1 MMEEWKNVI
10 GYEDLY
16 QVSNLGRVKSLQY
29 SNKILKNSISSRG
42 YCMVGL
48 YKNKQRKL
56 FSVHK
61 LVAIH
66 FLDSSLKEGQ
76 DRVVDHIDNNPLN
89 NHISNLQI
97 TSNRHNS
104 SKDRIGVSKHPG
116 VSFDKSRNKWIS
128 QIQIN
133 GKRKYLGR
141 FLNETDAYAA
151 YQKALN

>member
-1 MMEEWKNVI
+1 MMEEWKNVT
-10 GYEDLY
+10 GYEELY
-16 QVSNLGRVKSLQY
+16 QVSNLGRVKSLLY

-42 YCMVGL
+42 YCMIGL

-76 DRVVDHIDNNPLN
+76 DKVVDHIDNNPLN
-89 NHISNLQI
+89 NNISNLQI

-104 SKDRIGVSKHPG
+104 SKDRIGVSKYPG

-141 FLNETDAYAA
+141 FLNETDAYDA